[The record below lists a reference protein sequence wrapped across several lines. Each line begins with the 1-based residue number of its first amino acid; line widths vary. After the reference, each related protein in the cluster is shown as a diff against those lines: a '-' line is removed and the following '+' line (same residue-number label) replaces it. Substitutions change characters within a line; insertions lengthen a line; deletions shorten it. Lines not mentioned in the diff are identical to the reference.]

1 MRKNTKNLIT
11 IKHKDFWLY
20 FLFGMLIGFVVGIMK
35 NQIAVWFV
43 VGTIL
48 GFLIAL
54 LIEIKLK
61 DKVKPEKLL
70 WLGFFLLFPI
80 MFFAD
85 YLKGSFWYDFF
96 GILAVIGSFT
106 IIVNFVKFIIKKN
119 LEEEKKS
126 KKIKRKK

>member
-1 MRKNTKNLIT
+1 M
-11 IKHKDFWLY
+11 KHKNFWLY
-20 FLFGMLIGFVVGIMK
+20 FLFGAIIGFVVGLMK
-35 NQIAVWFV
+35 NQIAVWLI
-43 VGTIL
+43 VGSIL

-61 DKVKPEKLL
+61 EKVKPEKLM

-96 GILAVIGSFT
+96 GILSVIGSFT
-106 IIVNFVKFIIKKN
+106 IIINFVKFIRKKN
-119 LEEEKKS
+119 LKG
-126 KKIKRKK
+126 KRKVKKK